1 MTLHTIADYEAECVR
16 VEAIIAKSSR
26 RAKGGW
32 ITYLH
37 RLWKEMQTYEKY
49 KKEVSDNGQVKRRN
63 KSFDEV
69 V

>member
-1 MTLHTIADYEAECVR
+1 MQLKTLSDYEAECKR

-37 RLWKEMQTYEKY
+37 RLWKEMQEY
-49 KKEVSDNGQVKRRN
+49 KEN
-63 KSFDEV
+63 KKNPKK
-69 V
+69 

>member
-1 MTLHTIADYEAECVR
+1 MTLHMISDYEAECAR

-37 RLWKEMQTYEKY
+37 RLWKEMQEYKKN
-49 KKEVSDNGQVKRRN
+49 KKEVNGNADKRRTQG
-63 KSFDEV
+63 E
-69 V
+69 

>member
-1 MTLHTIADYEAECVR
+1 MKANNLHTLSDYETECLR

-37 RLWKEMQTYEKY
+37 RLMKEMQEYKENNHEREKA
-49 KKEVSDNGQVKRRN
+49 KRISD
-63 KSFDEV
+63 
-69 V
+69 

>member
-1 MTLHTIADYEAECVR
+1 MTLRTISDYEAECAR

-37 RLWKEMQTYEKY
+37 RIWKKMQEYEENKNVSKRIVEVFIENTYE
-49 KKEVSDNGQVKRRN
+49 
-63 KSFDEV
+63 
-69 V
+69 